1 MNKHPKERL
10 HLFLQIEKVLREM
23 NQEAVKECSEAT
35 LQSMKHIYKE
45 LRIFLYHV
53 EVMRIERTRDEGRIS
68 PKEAVHRK
76 ALLRKKY
83 F

>member
-1 MNKHPKERL
+1 MNKKSKERL
-10 HLFLQIEKVLREM
+10 HLFRQMEEVLREM
-23 NQEAVKECSEAT
+23 NLSEVKECSEAT
-35 LQSMKHIYKE
+35 LQSMKPIYKE
-45 LRIFLYHV
+45 LRIFLYYV
-53 EVMRIERTRDEGRIS
+53 EVMRIERARDEGKIS

>member
-1 MNKHPKERL
+1 MNKRSKERL
-10 HLFLQIEKVLREM
+10 HLFRQVEEVLREM
-23 NQEAVKECSEAT
+23 NLNEVKECSEAT
-35 LQSMKHIYKE
+35 LKSMKHIYKE

-53 EVMRIERTRDEGRIS
+53 EVMRIKRARDEGKIS
-68 PKEAVHRK
+68 PREAVHRK

>member
-1 MNKHPKERL
+1 MNKKSKERL
-10 HLFLQIEKVLREM
+10 HLFRQVEEVLREM
-23 NQEAVKECSEAT
+23 NQLVVVDCSEAT
-35 LQSMKHIYKE
+35 IQCMKHIYKE
-45 LRIFLYHV
+45 LRIALYHV
-53 EVMRIERTRDEGRIS
+53 EVMRIERARDEGKIS

>member
-1 MNKHPKERL
+1 MNKRLKERL

-23 NQEAVKECSEAT
+23 NQSEVKECSEAT
-35 LQSMKHIYKE
+35 LQSMKHIFKE

-53 EVMRIERTRDEGRIS
+53 EVMRIERARDEGKIS

-83 F
+83 Y

>member
-10 HLFLQIEKVLREM
+10 HLFRQVEEVLREM
-23 NQEAVKECSEAT
+23 NLSEVKECSEAT
-35 LQSMKHIYKE
+35 LQSMKQIYKE

-53 EVMRIERTRDEGRIS
+53 EVMRIERDRDEGKIS

>member
-1 MNKHPKERL
+1 MNKKSKERL
-10 HLFLQIEKVLREM
+10 HFFLQVEKMLREM
-23 NQEAVKECSEAT
+23 NQEAVVDCSEAT
-35 LQSMKHIYKE
+35 MQSMKHIYKE

-53 EVMRIERTRDEGRIS
+53 EVMRIKRARDEGKIS

>member
-1 MNKHPKERL
+1 MNKKSKERL
-10 HLFLQIEKVLREM
+10 HFFLQMEKMLREM
-23 NQEAVKECSEAT
+23 NQEAVVDCSEAT
-35 LQSMKHIYKE
+35 MQSMKHIYKE

-53 EVMRIERTRDEGRIS
+53 EVMRIERARDEGKIS

>member
-1 MNKHPKERL
+1 MSKHPKERL
-10 HLFLQIEKVLREM
+10 HLLRGVEEVLREM

-53 EVMRIERTRDEGRIS
+53 EVMRIERARDEGKIS

>member
-10 HLFLQIEKVLREM
+10 HLFRQVEEVLREM
-23 NQEAVKECSEAT
+23 NQSEVKEWSEAT

-53 EVMRIERTRDEGRIS
+53 EVMRIERARDEGKIS

>member
-1 MNKHPKERL
+1 MNKKSKERL
-10 HLFLQIEKVLREM
+10 HFFLQMEKMLREM
-23 NQEAVKECSEAT
+23 NQEAVVDCSEAT

-45 LRIFLYHV
+45 LRIFLYYV
-53 EVMRIERTRDEGRIS
+53 EVMRIERARDEGKIS

>member
-1 MNKHPKERL
+1 MNKKSKERL
-10 HLFLQIEKVLREM
+10 HFFLQVEKMLREM
-23 NQEAVKECSEAT
+23 NQEAVVDCSEAT

-53 EVMRIERTRDEGRIS
+53 EVMRIKRARDEGKIS

>member
-1 MNKHPKERL
+1 MNKRLKERL

-23 NQEAVKECSEAT
+23 NQSEVKECSEAT
-35 LQSMKHIYKE
+35 LQSMKHIFKE

-53 EVMRIERTRDEGRIS
+53 EVMRIKRARDEGKIS

>member
-10 HLFLQIEKVLREM
+10 HLFRQVEEVLREM
-23 NQEAVKECSEAT
+23 NLSEVIVCSEAT

-45 LRIFLYHV
+45 LRIILLRV
-53 EVMRIERTRDEGRIS
+53 EVARIERLRSEGKIL

>member
-1 MNKHPKERL
+1 MNKKSKERL
-10 HLFLQIEKVLREM
+10 HFFLQVEKMLREM
-23 NQEAVKECSEAT
+23 NQEAVVDCSEAT
-35 LQSMKHIYKE
+35 MQSMKHIYKE
-45 LRIFLYHV
+45 LRVFLYHV
-53 EVMRIERTRDEGRIS
+53 EVMRIERARDEGKIS

>member
-10 HLFLQIEKVLREM
+10 HLFRQVEEMLREM
-23 NQEAVKECSEAT
+23 NLNEVKECSEAT

-53 EVMRIERTRDEGRIS
+53 EVMRVERSRDEGKIS

>member
-1 MNKHPKERL
+1 MNKKSKERL
-10 HLFLQIEKVLREM
+10 HFFLQMEKMLREM
-23 NQEAVKECSEAT
+23 NQEAVVDCSEAT

-53 EVMRIERTRDEGRIS
+53 EVMRIKRARDEGKIS

>member
-10 HLFLQIEKVLREM
+10 HLFRQVEEVLREM
-23 NQEAVKECSEAT
+23 NLSEVKECSEAT
-35 LQSMKHIYKE
+35 LLSMKHIYKE
-45 LRIFLYHV
+45 LRIFLYYV
-53 EVMRIERTRDEGRIS
+53 EVMRIKRARDEGKIS

>member
-10 HLFLQIEKVLREM
+10 HLFRQVEEVLREM
-23 NQEAVKECSEAT
+23 NLNEVKECSEAT
-35 LQSMKHIYKE
+35 LLSMKHIYKE

-53 EVMRIERTRDEGRIS
+53 EVMRIERARDEGKIS

>member
-1 MNKHPKERL
+1 MNKKSKERL
-10 HLFLQIEKVLREM
+10 HFFLQMEKMLREM

-35 LQSMKHIYKE
+35 LQSMKRIFKE
-45 LRIFLYHV
+45 LRLAIFGV
-53 EVMRIERTRDEGRIS
+53 EVGKIKDLRAAGKLSAKKAIHRI
-68 PKEAVHRK
+68 

>member
-1 MNKHPKERL
+1 MNKKSKERL
-10 HLFLQIEKVLREM
+10 HLFRQVEEVLREM
-23 NQEAVKECSEAT
+23 NLNEVKECSEAT
-35 LQSMKHIYKE
+35 LKSMKHIYKE

-53 EVMRIERTRDEGRIS
+53 EVMRIKRARDEGRIS
-68 PKEAVHRK
+68 PKETVHRK

>member
-10 HLFLQIEKVLREM
+10 HLLRQVEEVLREM

-35 LQSMKHIYKE
+35 LQSMKHIYKD
-45 LRIFLYHV
+45 LRNFLYHV
-53 EVMRIERTRDEGRIS
+53 EVMRIERARAEGKIS

>member
-1 MNKHPKERL
+1 MNKKSKERL
-10 HLFLQIEKVLREM
+10 HLFRQMEEVLREM
-23 NQEAVKECSEAT
+23 NLNEVKECSEAT
-35 LQSMKHIYKE
+35 LQSIKHINKE

-53 EVMRIERTRDEGRIS
+53 EVMRIERARDEGKIS

>member
-1 MNKHPKERL
+1 MNKKSKERL
-10 HLFLQIEKVLREM
+10 HFFLQMEKVLREM
-23 NQEAVKECSEAT
+23 NQEAVVDCSEAT

-53 EVMRIERTRDEGRIS
+53 EVMRIERARDEGKIS

>member
-1 MNKHPKERL
+1 MNGKSKERL
-10 HLFLQIEKVLREM
+10 HLFQKMEKELREM
-23 NQEAVKECSEAT
+23 NQEEVVDCSEAT

-45 LRIFLYHV
+45 LRIFMYHV
-53 EVMRIERTRDEGRIS
+53 EVMRIERARDEGKIS

>member
-10 HLFLQIEKVLREM
+10 HLFRQVEEVLREM
-23 NQEAVKECSEAT
+23 NLSEVKECSEAT

-45 LRIFLYHV
+45 LRIALLRV
-53 EVMRIERTRDEGRIS
+53 EVARIERLREEGKMT

-76 ALLRKKY
+76 ALLRKRWR
-83 F
+83 

>member
-10 HLFLQIEKVLREM
+10 HLFRQVEEVLREM
-23 NQEAVKECSEAT
+23 NQSEVKECSEAT
-35 LQSMKHIYKE
+35 LQSMKHIFKE
-45 LRIFLYHV
+45 LRTAIFGI
-53 EVMRIERTRDEGRIS
+53 EVGQIRRLRAEGKLSAKKAIHRI
-68 PKEAVHRK
+68 